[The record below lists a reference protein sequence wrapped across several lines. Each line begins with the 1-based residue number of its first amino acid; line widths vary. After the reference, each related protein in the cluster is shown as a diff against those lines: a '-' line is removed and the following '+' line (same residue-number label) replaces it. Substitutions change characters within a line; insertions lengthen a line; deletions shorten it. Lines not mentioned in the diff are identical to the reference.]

1 MHSIVGAS
9 VSSNAMDAQARAA
22 WLVRRG
28 WHGLN
33 DVEYVIIRYHTKY
46 NKCTVC
52 KCNRPSSYI
61 RRCLK

>member
-22 WLVRRG
+22 WLVRR
-28 WHGLN
+28 LN

-46 NKCTVC
+46 NTCTC
-52 KCNRPSSYI
+52 MYGNMSLLSTFAF
-61 RRCLK
+61 